1 MGEGLWKGNGGDSVP
16 GVGKD
21 RRDGQ
26 MAMRMNGNLQQIGRG
41 SWGSSPGYDRDWD
54 EGVTQESMGG

>member
-1 MGEGLWKGNGGDSVP
+1 VEEGNWEREGMGDSLS

-26 MAMRMNGNLQQIGRG
+26 MAMRMNGNLQWTGVRR
-41 SWGSSPGYDRDWD
+41 WGHLQD
-54 EGVTQESMGG
+54 EINDTFTL